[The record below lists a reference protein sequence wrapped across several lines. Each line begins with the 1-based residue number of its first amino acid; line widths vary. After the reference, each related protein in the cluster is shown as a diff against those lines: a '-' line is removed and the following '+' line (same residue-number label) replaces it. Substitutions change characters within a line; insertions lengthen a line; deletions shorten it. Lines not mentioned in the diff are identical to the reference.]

1 MFRKLKRWSSKASGI
16 AAPTIGTRDHASLIS
31 EALAL
36 SGEQGRRILRLSHVY
51 RLIIGA
57 VLVALSL
64 SNMDQELLNLTH
76 PSLFRSASWTYF
88 ANSLLF
94 AIVLR
99 RPRRLLPVFSMAMLD
114 ILLLSWLFYAGGGIS
129 SGIGNLLI
137 VSVAIA
143 NILLR
148 GRIGLLIA
156 AVATMGLIYLTFY
169 LSLSQPAASNQYLQ
183 AGLLGVLSFAI
194 ALFVQSLT
202 SRLQQTESIAA
213 QRATDVA
220 NLEALNTRIL
230 QRMRTGILL
239 LDPQQRLLLSNP
251 SAGQLLGSEG
261 SPGSK
266 LSTWLPELH
275 QRLRQWQQNPTLLPQ
290 SLHAAPGGTA
300 LQPSFVDLPYGNQQ
314 HTLVFLDDISQIAQQ
329 AQQLKLASLGRLTAG
344 IAHEIRNPL
353 GAISHAAQLLMES
366 EDLTAADLRLTQIIQ
381 DQSRRM
387 NLVIENVLQLSR
399 RRPAEPKL
407 LDLSQWL
414 QNYVRDFR
422 NSASPN
428 QTIHL
433 LVDEPGLHSR
443 IDPDQLHQ
451 VLTNLVQ
458 NGLRY
463 SLQKKSDAQL
473 WIKLFIDSES
483 ELPVLEVH
491 DDGPGIAPERL
502 DKIFEPFYTTEAK
515 GTGLGLY
522 ISREL
527 CESNQARLDFKPSE
541 HGGSCFRITFAHPRK
556 MS

>member
-1 MFRKLKRWSSKASGI
+1 M
-16 AAPTIGTRDHASLIS
+16 TS

-36 SGEQGRRILRLSHVY
+36 SGGQGRRILRLSHIY
-51 RLIIGA
+51 RLIIGT
-57 VLVALSL
+57 VLVALTS
-64 SNMDQELLNLTH
+64 SNLDQEILNLT
-76 PSLFRSASWTYF
+76 SANLFRYGSWTYL
-88 ANSLLF
+88 AASLLF
-94 AIVLR
+94 AITLR
-99 RPRRLLPVFSMAMLD
+99 KPKRLLPVFSMALAD
-114 ILLLSWLFYAGGGIS
+114 VVLLSWVFYAGGGIA

-156 AVATMGLIYLTFY
+156 AFAASGLIYLTFY

-183 AGLLGVLSFAI
+183 AGLLGVLSFAV

-202 SRLQQTESIAA
+202 SRLQQTETLAA
-213 QRATDVA
+213 QRAADVA

-239 LDPQQRLLLSNP
+239 LDPQHQLLLSNP
-251 SAGQLLGSEG
+251 RAAHLLGSAG
-261 SPGSK
+261 VRGSK
-266 LSTWLPELH
+266 LASWQPELN
-275 QRLRQWQQNPTLLPQ
+275 QRLRQWQQNPTLMPQ
-290 SLHAAPGGTA
+290 SLHTAPGGPA
-300 LQPSFVDLPYGNQQ
+300 LQPSFVDLPHGNQQ

-353 GAISHAAQLLMES
+353 GAISHAAQLLLES
-366 EDLTAADLRLTQIIQ
+366 EELLAPDRRLTQIIQ

-407 LDLSQWL
+407 LDLSHWL
-414 QNYVRDFR
+414 QNYVRELR
-422 NSASPN
+422 SSAAPS
-428 QTIHL
+428 QTIDL
-433 LVDEPGLHSR
+433 QADEPGLHSR
-443 IDPDQLHQ
+443 FDPDQLHQ

-463 SLQKKSDAQL
+463 SQQNKAQAQL
-473 WIKLFIDSES
+473 WIKLFIDPES
-483 ELPVLEVH
+483 ELPVIEVH
-491 DDGPGIAPERL
+491 DDGPGVAPERL
-502 DKIFEPFYTTEAK
+502 DNIFEPFYTTETK

-527 CESNQARLDFKPSE
+527 CESNQARLDYKPSE

-556 MS
+556 LS